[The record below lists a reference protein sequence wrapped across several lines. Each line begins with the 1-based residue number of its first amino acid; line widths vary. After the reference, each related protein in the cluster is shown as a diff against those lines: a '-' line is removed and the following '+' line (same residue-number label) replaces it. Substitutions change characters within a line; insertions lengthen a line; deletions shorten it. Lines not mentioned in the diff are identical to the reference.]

1 MEYSEQFEF
10 MDPEQEMLKDQILDA
25 LSGGNDEQKAKQLLA
40 RYADEYGKDLYWQV
54 ISFDM
59 AELDRDAN
67 TMTELHESI
76 DYSTLGF
83 VTRQINAARIKYIE
97 EDFEGALEALNEV
110 DRDKLDDSEAS
121 LVYLHLRGIL
131 NFGLKNYKEAAQ
143 CMEDV
148 SLDIDDE
155 QIFGIAGISYYRLGN
170 ESRAKECF
178 AKMEEAHKDGSY
190 EWLSE
195 LITTFH
201 EQDILLS
208 DMLSE
213 SIVNALGE
221 DLVGTM
227 NVSLDTFEM
236 VVRSDPEMFADVL
249 KKQLQD
255 PNQSENE
262 MAVYMM
268 AVCYE
273 ALGDQKNAAKFYRKV
288 VRMPI
293 DMVLMVYTDATSP
306 LQLKLTAL
314 DWLGYSKKVQS
325 NYLRTYFNQ
334 NKADPASL
342 VALYEYASV
351 NQLINVMRDMLREA
365 GLPVCQS
372 EEEEGRL
379 ARALMVYNVAI
390 DDYLEA
396 YTHARYMYDN
406 DLFPDPF
413 SVSMA
418 SQLMW
423 VLDDDYPGLPL
434 NQDEYDVLLTYVHD
448 LMLVLMRTIFEEDI
462 KTFKYVFN
470 KINHELDPVNHF
482 EWDNMVHFLLAILPR
497 VLENRRF
504 KSVWPKVQ
512 AFIDKYEEDELD
524 AAAFVEELIKQHS

>member
-1 MEYSEQFEF
+1 MEYSEQFDF

-25 LSGGNDEQKAKQLLA
+25 LSGGNDEQKAKQLLDH
-40 RYADEYGKDLYWQV
+40 YADEYGKDLYWQV

-67 TMTELHESI
+67 TMMELHESI
-76 DYSTLGF
+76 DYSSLGF

-97 EDFEGALEALNEV
+97 EDFQGALDALNEV

-155 QIFGIAGISYYRLGN
+155 QIFGIAGISYFRLGN
-170 ESRAKECF
+170 ESRAKESF
-178 AKMEEAHKDGSY
+178 TKMEEANKDGDY

-195 LITTFH
+195 LIATFH
-201 EQDILLS
+201 EQEILLS
-208 DMLSE
+208 GLLSE
-213 SIVNALGE
+213 SVVNALSE
-221 DLVGTM
+221 DLVGMM

-236 VVRSDPEMFADVL
+236 VVRSDPEMFSDVF
-249 KKQLQD
+249 KKQIQD
-255 PNQSENE
+255 PSQSENE
-262 MAVYMM
+262 LAFYMM

-273 ALGDQKNAAKFYRKV
+273 ALGDHKNAAKFYRKV

-325 NYLRTYFNQ
+325 NYLRTYFSQ
-334 NKADPASL
+334 NKTDPASV
-342 VALYEYASV
+342 VALYEYAAV
-351 NQLINVMRDMLREA
+351 NQLNNVMRDMLEEA

-372 EEEEGRL
+372 SEEDGRL
-379 ARALMVYNVAI
+379 ARALMIYNVAI

-413 SVSMA
+413 SVGMTA
-418 SQLMW
+418 QLMW
-423 VLDDDYPGLPL
+423 ILDDDYPGLPL

-448 LMLVLMRTIFEEDI
+448 LMLVLMKTIFEEDV

-470 KINHELDPVNHF
+470 KINREMDPVQYF
-482 EWDNMVHFLLAILPR
+482 EWDNMVHFLLAILPK
-497 VLENRRF
+497 VLDNPRF
-504 KSVWPKVQ
+504 KSAWPKVQ
-512 AFIDKYEEDELD
+512 AFIDKYQEDELD
-524 AAAFVEELIKQHS
+524 VTEFVEELMKQSS